1 MRWPGSD
8 TQVRSPEVEIFVRRI
23 NANQVVFSPG
33 RESVTYFPRDPF
45 FLSGVPRHPLCQVII
60 KAMS

>member
-1 MRWPGSD
+1 M
-8 TQVRSPEVEIFVRRI
+8 EIFVRRI